1 MELSERRMKEREI
14 SEKRERERAEQTE
27 AWMKKR
33 AEPAEVVVAK
43 ERGSKARKKDGETGE
58 DEEVLQGYADG
69 DGDGD
74 ESTASKAKRRRQ

>member
-14 SEKRERERAEQTE
+14 SEKRERERAEQTD

-33 AEPAEVVVAK
+33 AEPEVVVAK
-43 ERGSKARKKDGETGE
+43 ERGSKAGKKDGETGE
-58 DEEVLQGYADG
+58 DEEVLQGGAEG